1 MAKIKIKIID
11 MLFWVAFIGAD
22 VFIFLLLGI
31 LLMGYDDSYDISK
44 GEYWSLKSMNATEKL
59 IYFFYII
66 WIGINIIGL
75 VYIGHKIYKRIKNN
89 T

>member
-1 MAKIKIKIID
+1 

>member
-1 MAKIKIKIID
+1 LAKIKIKIID

>member
-22 VFIFLLLGI
+22 VFIFLVLSI